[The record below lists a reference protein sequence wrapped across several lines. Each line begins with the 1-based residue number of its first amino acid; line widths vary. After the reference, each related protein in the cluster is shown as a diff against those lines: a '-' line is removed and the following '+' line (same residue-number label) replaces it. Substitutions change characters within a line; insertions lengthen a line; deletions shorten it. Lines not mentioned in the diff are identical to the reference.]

1 MSADPGQL
9 RVRVVD
15 DETHLLLIALGDLL
29 KGRLEKIDGQ
39 IKELGEKLDEKAPLE
54 GSIEI
59 VGEIDGLPATLT
71 GLYHI

>member
-1 MSADPGQL
+1 
-9 RVRVVD
+9 VD